1 MHITVEISYYPL
13 VADYGQPVLE
23 LLSLLENRAG
33 VSVEAGVMSTL
44 LSGEY
49 EIVMGLLN
57 RSMKQL
63 MQKYPSVFSLKVAN
77 ACELK
82 N

>member
-13 VADYGQPVLE
+13 VADYDKPVLE
-23 LLSLLENRAG
+23 LLALLENHPD
-33 VSVEAGVMSTL
+33 VSVETGTMSTL

-49 EIVMGLLN
+49 EVVMGLLN